1 MSEASYVNI
10 FSGHKMIN
18 NAKNGS
24 FLRVFENPKFAVK
37 ECYQQAD
44 QCMHVGVFRLFVVFR
59 IRIIVILLVVKQ
71 NVFSRTE
78 AEF

>member
-24 FLRVFENPKFAVK
+24 FLLVFENPKFAVK
-37 ECYQQAD
+37 QCYQAD
-44 QCMHVGVFRLFVVFR
+44 QCMQVGVFRLFVLFNPHQNHCYPPCREAKR
-59 IRIIVILLVVKQ
+59 ILA
-71 NVFSRTE
+71 N
-78 AEF
+78 

>member
-10 FSGHKMIN
+10 FSGHKLIN

-24 FLRVFENPKFAVK
+24 FWRVFENPKFAVK

-44 QCMHVGVFRLFVVFR
+44 QCMQVGVFRLFVLFNPHQNHCYPPCREAKR
-59 IRIIVILLVVKQ
+59 ILA
-71 NVFSRTE
+71 N
-78 AEF
+78 

>member
-37 ECYQQAD
+37 QCYQAD
-44 QCMHVGVFRLFVVFR
+44 HCMHLGVFRLFVLFNPHQNHCYPPCREAKR
-59 IRIIVILLVVKQ
+59 ILA
-71 NVFSRTE
+71 N
-78 AEF
+78 